1 MEVGALS
8 FDERVA
14 ARAARFGLKRPAE
27 APAVEDEPRRRIA
40 QLKISDGATA
50 VGGDTARKERP
61 AAEPTTGSRVVQIT
75 GSWRPAAAAAPAL
88 AAKRPPPPGENE
100 SVPAPE
106 QTSRDVKRARDAA
119 AGCAR
124 PEATAVPDR
133 AGRAVW
139 LEKVQA
145 IRGRQ
150 ESDRDSSASAD
161 REAVSSWIPLPKR
174 QARQRS

>member
-1 MEVGALS
+1 MEECE
-8 FDERVA
+8 DERVA
-14 ARAARFGLKRPAE
+14 
-27 APAVEDEPRRRIA
+27 
-40 QLKISDGATA
+40 
-50 VGGDTARKERP
+50 ERM
-61 AAEPTTGSRVVQIT
+61 TN
-75 GSWRPAAAAAPAL
+75 L
-88 AAKRPPPPGENE
+88 AIR
-100 SVPAPE
+100 E

-174 QARQRS
+174 QARQRP

>member
-1 MEVGALS
+1 MEVGGLS

-14 ARAARFGLKRPAE
+14 ARAARFGLEKKKRPAE
-27 APAVEDEPRRRIA
+27 GPPVDDEPRRRIA
-40 QLKISDGATA
+40 QLKIT
-50 VGGDTARKERP
+50 
-61 AAEPTTGSRVVQIT
+61 EPTDAPPNPPPIGGRVVQIT
-75 GSWRPAAAAAPAL
+75 GSWRPAAAAPAPA
-88 AAKRPPPPGENE
+88 AAKRPPP
-100 SVPAPE
+100 AAE
-106 QTSRDVKRARDAA
+106 QASRDVKRARDAA